1 MGQLS
6 PWGFNGSDACRTGM
20 VSSENGQFLADL
32 ASPSI
37 PHRGAES
44 EESRE
49 ESPEHVEKGGR
60 RTEIEGGPRGP
71 RPRERPVAKRLSG
84 RQVDGA
90 VHRLVRAPELR
101 ELFRAHRPRQ
111 IREIRHPAEERLLPL
126 PLILSPETRHA
137 VRNGGTVEHV
147 LRTPGN
153 AATVTRGAR
162 SEEHTSE
169 LQSR

>member
-1 MGQLS
+1 
-6 PWGFNGSDACRTGM
+6 M

-49 ESPEHVEKGGR
+49 ESPEHVEERCGWTEDER
-60 RTEIEGGPRGP
+60 RTHGLG
-71 RPRERPVAKRLSG
+71 PRERPVTERLSG

-111 IREIRHPAEERLLPL
+111 IREISHPAEERLLPL
-126 PLILSPETRHA
+126 PLAFVPLAGLAVGNCGAVEYVPRALRHPA
-137 VRNGGTVEHV
+137 PV
-147 LRTPGN
+147 
-153 AATVTRGAR
+153 ARGAIPR
-162 SEEHTSE
+162 
-169 LQSR
+169 